1 STRSTES
8 VTPTGSVTDSQ
19 VTAALPAGTY
29 SYRAAYSGDSDYGSS
44 QSTCVQFTVGPATPA
59 AALAVQDAATSNAW
73 SGTEVTGSKAFASA
87 SLRNLIGGFVP
98 TGSIAYRLFSGATC
112 DGTPLST
119 DAHQLD
125 AGNVPPS
132 VTTAAL
138 AAGRYSF
145 RAQYSSGDG
154 NYVGVQSK
162 CESITVGA
170 ATPSLSVSV
179 WDHATGA
186 AWSGS
191 EVTGARAFAA
201 AAVGALVAGFT
212 PTGNVSYAFY
222 DGPGCGG
229 TPVATDTV
237 TLSNGA
243 AVGSTVTAGLGGG
256 AYSFA
261 ASFQSGD
268 GNYGSVGQRC
278 ADFSVGTA
286 TAALSQAVSDA
297 ASAKPWSGTELTGA
311 SAYDAATLSG
321 LVSGFHP
328 TGTVSYAAYAGGVC
342 RGASLSDQT
351 EALHAGV
358 VAPSDMTA
366 PLAAGEYSYQAAYS
380 GDRNYT
386 PLTGTC
392 ERFTVARATASLT
405 QALDAAQ
412 PSGVTAGSSS
422 DAGQLLGVVP
432 GFTPSGSVTY
442 SFFADNGCTGTPATT
457 SRVRLSS
464 DGTVP
469 GSPTQASLAS
479 GSYSYTVSYSG
490 DRNYVPAQTGCVQF
504 NVAQAPSATIS
515 SPAAGGVYALG
526 QVVPTSFRCLEG
538 SDAPGLVSCTDSSG
552 ATGGAGKL
560 DTSTLGRHTYSVTA
574 RSRSGQTATAT
585 VSYTVSGG
593 PGITIQ
599 RPAEGATYTR
609 GQRIAAQYSCAEGA
623 EGPGLTGCSGSVAS
637 GAPFDT
643 MTPGAHTFSVTATS
657 SDGQLTT
664 VAVHYRVALPSNRFT
679 LSDPKLAAS
688 GAVSFV
694 LTLPGS
700 GQLAAVA
707 TAMTVGS
714 RGSGGAGGRPGPA
727 RRVQVGSLHRR
738 VIRSGRIRVVV
749 APGGAGRRLI
759 ADRPG
764 SLLWISVRITYRPTW
779 GVARRLTISGLRVS
793 VPHR

>member
-1 STRSTES
+1 AASFAPADANYAAASSGCADFSVRVASTTLSVTANDAASSSPWSGSEVTGASAYASATLGGLAGAIAPTNDVTFSLYDGASCSGSTRSTES

-328 TGTVSYAAYAGGVC
+328 TGTVS
-342 RGASLSDQT
+342 
-351 EALHAGV
+351 
-358 VAPSDMTA
+358 
-366 PLAAGEYSYQAAYS
+366 
-380 GDRNYT
+380 
-386 PLTGTC
+386 
-392 ERFTVARATASLT
+392 
-405 QALDAAQ
+405 DAA
-412 PSGVTAGSSS
+412 
-422 DAGQLLGVVP
+422 
-432 GFTPSGSVTY
+432 
-442 SFFADNGCTGTPATT
+442 
-457 SRVRLSS
+457 
-464 DGTVP
+464 
-469 GSPTQASLAS
+469 
-479 GSYSYTVSYSG
+479 
-490 DRNYVPAQTGCVQF
+490 
-504 NVAQAPSATIS
+504 SA
-515 SPAAGGVYALG
+515 
-526 QVVPTSFRCLEG
+526 
-538 SDAPGLVSCTDSSG
+538 
-552 ATGGAGKL
+552 
-560 DTSTLGRHTYSVTA
+560 
-574 RSRSGQTATAT
+574 
-585 VSYTVSGG
+585 
-593 PGITIQ
+593 
-599 RPAEGATYTR
+599 
-609 GQRIAAQYSCAEGA
+609 
-623 EGPGLTGCSGSVAS
+623 
-637 GAPFDT
+637 
-643 MTPGAHTFSVTATS
+643 
-657 SDGQLTT
+657 
-664 VAVHYRVALPSNRFT
+664 
-679 LSDPKLAAS
+679 
-688 GAVSFV
+688 
-694 LTLPGS
+694 
-700 GQLAAVA
+700 
-707 TAMTVGS
+707 
-714 RGSGGAGGRPGPA
+714 
-727 RRVQVGSLHRR
+727 
-738 VIRSGRIRVVV
+738 
-749 APGGAGRRLI
+749 
-759 ADRPG
+759 
-764 SLLWISVRITYRPTW
+764 
-779 GVARRLTISGLRVS
+779 
-793 VPHR
+793 